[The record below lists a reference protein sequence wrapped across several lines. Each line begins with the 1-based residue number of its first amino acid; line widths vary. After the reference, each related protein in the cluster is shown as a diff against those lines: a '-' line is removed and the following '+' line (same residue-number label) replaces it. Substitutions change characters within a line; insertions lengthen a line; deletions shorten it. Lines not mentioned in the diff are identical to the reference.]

1 MHFKSTIS
9 ILAIQLLVLSSCTG
23 QSPETHSFEE
33 GEHLCSYSSFED
45 VDLFATFNKQTNVL
59 KIYNPD
65 FKVLNTIN
73 FESEKTYTM
82 FMVYGLS
89 ADVFNSDAKLEFI
102 VQSIDAATNKQSFQL
117 LNEDRK
123 VLKDFGSN
131 SVLIRTIGN
140 NNYIQES
147 KTDIDYNSTPVKFK
161 QTDKLHYFEGK
172 FRKLSFK

>member
-1 MHFKSTIS
+1 MKNKIAVYF
-9 ILAIQLLVLSSCTG
+9 LLFLTLSCNG
-23 QSPETHSFEE
+23 QDATTQSFEE
-33 GEHLCSYSSFED
+33 GEHICSYSPFED
-45 VDLFATFNKQTNVL
+45 VDLFSTFNKATNVL

-65 FKVLNTIN
+65 FIVLNTIV

-89 ADVFNSDAKLEFI
+89 ADVFNSDSKLEFI
-102 VQSIDAATNKQSFQL
+102 VQSIDATTNKQSFQL

-131 SVLIRTIGN
+131 SALIRTIGN
-140 NNYIQES
+140 KNYIQES
-147 KTDIDYNSTPVKFK
+147 KTDIDYNSKPVKFK

-172 FRKLSFK
+172 FRKLSFQ